1 MFKLKDTINDI
12 NKLRKNVDMQKYND
26 LDSTTKEFGNLLYED
41 FGKIW
46 QNEILAK
53 ELIKYKK
60 DLEKNTKIT

>member
-1 MFKLKDTINDI
+1 MFRLKDIIKDI
-12 NKLRKNVDMQKYND
+12 QELRNNVDMQKYND
-26 LDSTTKEFGNLLYED
+26 LKSDTKEFGNLLYED

-60 DLEKNTKIT
+60 DLEKIQK